1 MPTYAWFAT
10 FRKDFDSLSP
20 AQQAEFLIAI
30 SHFVDDIESG
40 SGFRKG
46 LRVKGIQG
54 ANGIFEMTWANN
66 GRARH
71 RDRPDNLE
79 SNRSCG
85 SIRTSRSPASRA
97 QECASRDAVH
107 RR

>member
-46 LRVKGIQG
+46 LRVKGGGNFVAAG
-54 ANGIFEMTWANN
+54 AARLADF
-66 GRARH
+66 RA
-71 RDRPDNLE
+71 
-79 SNRSCG
+79 
-85 SIRTSRSPASRA
+85 
-97 QECASRDAVH
+97 
-107 RR
+107 